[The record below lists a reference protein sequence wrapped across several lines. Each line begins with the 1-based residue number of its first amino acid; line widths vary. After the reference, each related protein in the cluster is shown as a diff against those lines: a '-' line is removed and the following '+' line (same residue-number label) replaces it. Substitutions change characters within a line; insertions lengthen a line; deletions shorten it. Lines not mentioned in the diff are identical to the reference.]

1 MKDDGVIDA
10 EEFQTA
16 IGFRSATFCRRIF
29 QLFDGD
35 GDMFINFE
43 EFVRAMDVLK
53 LPTSSGREKSIEEK
67 LKFSFQ
73 VYDEDKD
80 DRISKEELANA
91 FSDVMETR
99 DIAITK
105 EQMSAVINATFKQA
119 KTANADYITY
129 EEYSSLIKCN
139 PNSLQNFMQ
148 AYSVDIDA
156 ALQNAAAMHRAE
168 KKKRKK

>member
-1 MKDDGVIDA
+1 M
-10 EEFQTA
+10 
-16 IGFRSATFCRRIF
+16 
-29 QLFDGD
+29 LFDSDGD
-35 GDMFINFE
+35 GQINFE
-43 EFVRAMDVLK
+43 EFIGGISMMCEQGDFTQKVQ
-53 LPTSSGREKSIEEK
+53 
-67 LKFSFQ
+67 FSFQ